1 MVFISLCK
9 RSVETNSNQ
18 QETFVCKI
26 SRCNIVW
33 NVWFPM
39 SQDLCNKWRTH
50 PFVCRFISKEANL
63 WLSLFVKG
71 LLFRLFELTDSSKRQ
86 VQVSIV
92 KRLSAQVWSIT
103 FQLDSI
109 YKPIKNMCCE
119 ILDSSHHFKSFC
131 NCANGWL
138 PNNLPV
144 LTGKAFVLFGI
155 NQKASKCMFC
165 SIP

>member
-1 MVFISLCK
+1 MFG
-9 RSVETNSNQ
+9 
-18 QETFVCKI
+18 
-26 SRCNIVW
+26 SRCPKIYVTSEE
-33 NVWFPM
+33 P
-39 SQDLCNKWRTH
+39 RH